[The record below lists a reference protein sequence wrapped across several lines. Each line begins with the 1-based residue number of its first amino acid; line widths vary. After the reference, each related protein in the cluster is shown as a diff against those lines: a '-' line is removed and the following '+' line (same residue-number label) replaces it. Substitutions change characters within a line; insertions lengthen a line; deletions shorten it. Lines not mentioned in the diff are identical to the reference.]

1 MIDDLFILV
10 TNKSEKISSEFLE
23 LVKRIEFN
31 YEERILKIISPDI
44 LQMVKEIIYV
54 LYSIEKDNLQNIL
67 DKVNRQELI
76 DLYKTCKTFE
86 TDDFLAYY
94 KKSIINKYTSNTE

>member
-10 TNKSEKISSEFLE
+10 INKSEKISEEFLK
-23 LVKRIEFN
+23 LIKRIEFN
-31 YEERILKIISPDI
+31 YEEKIIKIISPEV
-44 LQMVKEIIYV
+44 LQMIKEIIYV
-54 LYSIEKDNLQNIL
+54 LYSIEKDNLYSIL

-86 TDDFLAYY
+86 ADDFLAYY
-94 KKSIINKYTSNTE
+94 KKSIINKYTNNST

>member
-1 MIDDLFILV
+1 MIDNLFTLV
-10 TNKSEKISSEFLE
+10 INKSEKISEEFLN
-23 LVKRIEFN
+23 LVNRIEFN
-31 YEERILKIISPDI
+31 YEERILKMISPDI

-54 LYSIEKDNLQNIL
+54 LYSIEKDNFNNVL

-94 KKSIINKYTSNTE
+94 KKSIINKYSDSTT

>member
-1 MIDDLFILV
+1 MIDDLFTLV
-10 TNKSEKISSEFLE
+10 INKSEKISVKFFE
-23 LVKRIEFN
+23 LIKQIEFN
-31 YEERILKIISPDI
+31 YEEMT
-44 LQMVKEIIYV
+44 LQMLSQENLQMIKEIIYV
-54 LYSIEKDNLQNIL
+54 LYSIEKDNFHNVL

-94 KKSIINKYTSNTE
+94 KKSIINKYSDSTT

>member
-1 MIDDLFILV
+1 MIDDLFTLV
-10 TNKSEKISSEFLE
+10 INKSEKISGEFLNIIN
-23 LVKRIEFN
+23 RIEFN
-31 YEERILKIISPDI
+31 YEKRILKIISPDI

-54 LYSIEKDNLQNIL
+54 LYSIEKDNFNNVL

-94 KKSIINKYTSNTE
+94 KKSIINKYSDNTT

>member
-1 MIDDLFILV
+1 MIDDLFTLV
-10 TNKSEKISSEFLE
+10 INKSEKISEEFLN
-23 LVKRIEFN
+23 LINRIEFN

-54 LYSIEKDNLQNIL
+54 LYSIEKDNFNNVL

-94 KKSIINKYTSNTE
+94 KKSIINKYSDSTT